1 MAKTH
6 DLIIVGGGPVGL
18 FLGLNLALKGIKV
31 LVIEKAAEIPQSP
44 RALMN
49 FPIVLNEFAKVG
61 ILDEVTV
68 AGFKNSEGLC
78 FRTPYS
84 GTNRVLAKI
93 PPGRS
98 SKGSVDYGVQLGQA
112 KLSSIMLRHA
122 LQCPSFSIRYN
133 TRYVYHE
140 EDDHLVHVQL
150 DSTAGGETVSA
161 PFMVACDGA
170 NSAIP
175 SEGFTWKDWQFVA
188 VNIHYDFSKYGY
200 PAANHIIDPEDWAV
214 IVRASNEKEG
224 LWRVALGIPPDLKP
238 ADVEPCVI
246 AKLERLMP
254 GPRPLDYRIDAIS
267 PYWAHEKVAQ
277 SFRSGRV
284 MLCGDAAHL
293 NNPLTALGLTT
304 GLVDAA
310 VLARVIPLVLLPEN
324 MTSARWPKLLDQY
337 ATVRRKDFVQRV
349 QKQAIDGKKRIHSLD
364 PKVVHERDDFF
375 NMLNKSP
382 GFANFIASL
391 MMEPLAEDLWPSL
404 LYVTFSISCPLERR
418 LEKNLM
424 KSI

>member
-1 MAKTH
+1 MTKTH

-18 FLGLNLALKGIKV
+18 FLGLSLALKGIKV
-31 LVIEKAAEIPQSP
+31 LIIEKAAKIPQSP
-44 RALMN
+44 RALIFLILMQRRN

-61 ILDEVTV
+61 ILDEVTA
-68 AGFKNSEGLC
+68 AGFKNTEGLC
-78 FRTPYS
+78 FRTPYN
-84 GTNRVLAKI
+84 GTNRVLARI
-93 PPGRS
+93 PPGKS

-112 KLSSIMLRHA
+112 KLSSIMLKSA
-122 LQCPSFSIRYN
+122 VQCPSFSIRYN

-140 EDDHLVHVQL
+140 EDETLVHVKVE
-150 DSTAGGETVSA
+150 SAAGVESLSA

-170 NSAIP
+170 NSAVRKALEIP
-175 SEGFTWKDWQFVA
+175 FEGFTWKDWQFVA
-188 VNIHYDFSKYGY
+188 VNIYFDFSKHGY
-200 PAANHIIDPEDWAV
+200 PAANHIVDSEDWAV

-224 LWRVALGIPPDLKP
+224 LWRIALGIPPDLEP

-246 AKLERLMP
+246 AKLERLLP

-277 SFRSGRV
+277 SFRTGRV
-284 MLCGDAAHL
+284 VLCGDAAHL

-310 VLARVIPLVLLPEN
+310 VLARVVPLVLLPEN
-324 MTSARWPKLLDQY
+324 RVSTKWPKLLDQY

-349 QKQAIDGKKRIHSLD
+349 QKQAIDGKKRIHSMD
-364 PKVVHERDDFF
+364 PRVVNERDDFF

-391 MMEPLAEDLWPSL
+391 MMEPLAEDLWPS
-404 LYVTFSISCPLERR
+404 P
-418 LEKNLM
+418 M
-424 KSI
+424 